1 LAILERFKAKMGR
14 VIHLWRQLAEPLILI
29 EEAETQRRAQFL
41 ASILLVLTPLGFLG
55 AVLPNLLRQ
64 MINPFQDIEFLIM
77 IPTTLFVSILYLL
90 SRTKYYRIVFYTAVI
105 IASTLLFITAFAQPN
120 VTDLVDV
127 FYFLILPTLLAGV
140 FLSIRQAIYTTLINI
155 IGVLLMPLMIVDLG
169 YYAVITG
176 PVTFLVIMTVATL
189 FTTYYRNQIEQNR
202 QERLVES
209 EARYRNLF
217 AGVSDAIIVTDMDF
231 CVVDWN
237 WAAERLYGWQ
247 ADEVMDKSV
256 NEIVQNRFTSTSREK
271 AVQTL
276 MTTGHWQ
283 GEVIQSHRDGT
294 DIPIQASVNIVKDT
308 DGQPVRVISINR
320 DISEQKET
328 ETMLRD
334 LYSDL
339 EVRVAERTY
348 ELTEANKRL
357 HELDELKSKFI
368 ADMVH
373 ELRTPVANLNLY
385 VDLLERGNPE
395 KRERY
400 QMVIKEKTQQLVR
413 LTEDILNVSRLDLYT
428 DQAQVTAVPLNDL
441 ITNLIPVYQPGAE
454 IVDLALCFEPTTD
467 LPFILGERNQIT
479 QVIGNLVKNALNYTH
494 HGMIK
499 IATEFDATRQ
509 QVCVK
514 ITDTGRGIAADDLP
528 HIFDRFYRG
537 RDVGQLNLPGSGLG
551 LAIAK
556 EIVEMHKGEIVVE
569 SEKGQGTT
577 FIVWWPIAAE
587 VKA

>member
-1 LAILERFKAKMGR
+1 MGR
-14 VIHLWRQLAEPLILI
+14 VIHLWRLLAEPLILK

-105 IASTLLFITAFAQPN
+105 IASTLLFITAFAQPD
-120 VTDLVDV
+120 VADLVDV

-217 AGVSDAIIVTDMDF
+217 TGVSDAIIVTDMDF

-247 ADEVMDKSV
+247 ADEVVGKNV

-454 IVDLALCFEPTTD
+454 IVDLALCFEPATD
-467 LPFILGERNQIT
+467 LPSILGERNQIT

>member
-1 LAILERFKAKMGR
+1 
-14 VIHLWRQLAEPLILI
+14 
-29 EEAETQRRAQFL
+29 
-41 ASILLVLTPLGFLG
+41 
-55 AVLPNLLRQ
+55 
-64 MINPFQDIEFLIM
+64 
-77 IPTTLFVSILYLL
+77 
-90 SRTKYYRIVFYTAVI
+90 
-105 IASTLLFITAFAQPN
+105 
-120 VTDLVDV
+120 
-127 FYFLILPTLLAGV
+127 
-140 FLSIRQAIYTTLINI
+140 
-155 IGVLLMPLMIVDLG
+155 
-169 YYAVITG
+169 
-176 PVTFLVIMTVATL
+176 MTVATL

-247 ADEVMDKSV
+247 ADEVIDKSV

-320 DISEQKET
+320 DINEQKET

-454 IVDLALCFEPTTD
+454 IVDLALCFEPATD
-467 LPFILGERNQIT
+467 LPSILGERNQIT

>member
-1 LAILERFKAKMGR
+1 MGR
-14 VIHLWRQLAEPLILI
+14 VIHLWRQLAEPLILK

-105 IASTLLFITAFAQPN
+105 IASTLLFITAFAQPD
-120 VTDLVDV
+120 VADLVDV

-454 IVDLALCFEPTTD
+454 IVDLALCFEPATD
-467 LPFILGERNQIT
+467 LPSILGERNQIT

>member
-1 LAILERFKAKMGR
+1 MERFTAKMGR
-14 VIHLWRQLAEPLILI
+14 VIHLWRQLAEPLILK

-155 IGVLLMPLMIVDLG
+155 IGVLFMPLMIVDLG

-413 LTEDILNVSRLDLYT
+413 LTEDILNVSRLDLST
-428 DQAQVTAVPLNDL
+428 DQAQVTAVSLNDL

-454 IVDLALCFEPTTD
+454 IVDLALCFEPATD
-467 LPFILGERNQIT
+467 LPSILGERNQIT

>member
-1 LAILERFKAKMGR
+1 
-14 VIHLWRQLAEPLILI
+14 
-29 EEAETQRRAQFL
+29 L

-454 IVDLALCFEPTTD
+454 IVDLALCFEPATD
-467 LPFILGERNQIT
+467 LPSILGERNQIT

>member
-1 LAILERFKAKMGR
+1 MGR
-14 VIHLWRQLAEPLILI
+14 VIHLWRQLAEPLILK

-454 IVDLALCFEPTTD
+454 IVDLALCFEPATD
-467 LPFILGERNQIT
+467 LPSILGERNQIT

>member
-1 LAILERFKAKMGR
+1 
-14 VIHLWRQLAEPLILI
+14 
-29 EEAETQRRAQFL
+29 
-41 ASILLVLTPLGFLG
+41 
-55 AVLPNLLRQ
+55 
-64 MINPFQDIEFLIM
+64 
-77 IPTTLFVSILYLL
+77 
-90 SRTKYYRIVFYTAVI
+90 
-105 IASTLLFITAFAQPN
+105 
-120 VTDLVDV
+120 
-127 FYFLILPTLLAGV
+127 
-140 FLSIRQAIYTTLINI
+140 
-155 IGVLLMPLMIVDLG
+155 
-169 YYAVITG
+169 
-176 PVTFLVIMTVATL
+176 MTVATL

-276 MTTGHWQ
+276 MTAGHWQ

-454 IVDLALCFEPTTD
+454 IVDLALCFEPATD
-467 LPFILGERNQIT
+467 LPSILGERNQIT